1 LTFRLDKIQQ
11 IIRDNTRV
19 KELDD
24 ELLIAKEVSV
34 RLHSELEKS
43 EESRLITEKLNLSL
57 KQHLDTMKEILDD
70 KLIQPTH
77 DDHHSWQLSNYL
89 YESLCREYIL
99 MEELS
104 WLNSKKTNSNEKD
117 FSNVM
122 SSYQEKISSLNNEIY
137 QLKQDV
143 LERDK
148 ELSQIRI
155 QYKILKQRSQSVER
169 SSDENLNN
177 TNRFKRGI
185 SVESG
190 GNLREQL
197 DASNDEIRLLKN
209 KLLRLEDELNSTVVE
224 KETLLGKIDEQSKV
238 NLDDQDLKLFLNK
251 IHSFL
256 KQQKLDYTIFI
267 VNQHGQEQFNR
278 AALFNVGFLEA
289 MKLYSFN
296 CFIFHDVDLLPED
309 LRNLYKCGDRPR
321 HN

>member
-1 LTFRLDKIQQ
+1 MTFRLDKIQQ

-89 YESLCREYIL
+89 YESLFREYIL

-104 WLNSKKTNSNEKD
+104 WLNSKKTNSSEKD

-209 KLLRLEDELNSTVVE
+209 KLLRLEDELNSTFVE
-224 KETLLGKIDEQSKV
+224 KAHLLGKIDEQSKV
-238 NLDDQDLKLFLNK
+238 NLDDQDLKLFINK
-251 IHSFL
+251 IGKNDKKNTINLIFVFL
-256 KQQKLDYTIFI
+256 KKI
-267 VNQHGQEQFNR
+267 
-278 AALFNVGFLEA
+278 
-289 MKLYSFN
+289 
-296 CFIFHDVDLLPED
+296 
-309 LRNLYKCGDRPR
+309 
-321 HN
+321 

>member
-1 LTFRLDKIQQ
+1 MTFRLDKIQQ

-89 YESLCREYIL
+89 YESLFREYIL

-238 NLDDQDLKLFLNK
+238 NLDDQDLKLFINK
-251 IHSFL
+251 IGKNDKKNTINLIFVFL
-256 KQQKLDYTIFI
+256 KKI
-267 VNQHGQEQFNR
+267 
-278 AALFNVGFLEA
+278 
-289 MKLYSFN
+289 
-296 CFIFHDVDLLPED
+296 
-309 LRNLYKCGDRPR
+309 
-321 HN
+321 